1 MKMLF
6 SENYS
11 STPTMKKVGQ
21 GTQKVKK
28 VKKMKCHTIDKK
40 HITKGFGGLRREFV
54 ELFNK
59 QCGSNVSKCTV

>member
-6 SENYS
+6 SKNYS

-28 VKKMKCHTIDKK
+28 VKKIEMSHY
-40 HITKGFGGLRREFV
+40 
-54 ELFNK
+54 
-59 QCGSNVSKCTV
+59 

>member
-11 STPTMKKVGQ
+11 STLTMEKVDQ

-28 VKKMKCHTIDKK
+28 VKKVKK
-40 HITKGFGGLRREFV
+40 I
-54 ELFNK
+54 
-59 QCGSNVSKCTV
+59 

>member
-28 VKKMKCHTIDKK
+28 V
-40 HITKGFGGLRREFV
+40 
-54 ELFNK
+54 NK
-59 QCGSNVSKCTV
+59 IEMSHYWLETYYKRFRWSAMSICWVIQERVWF

>member
-28 VKKMKCHTIDKK
+28 VKKLKCHTID
-40 HITKGFGGLRREFV
+40 
-54 ELFNK
+54 
-59 QCGSNVSKCTV
+59 